1 MVAWCS
7 EELTNVEYVQCR
19 ECTRAIGLALIEID
33 NSVWRLKQQYLE
45 AVLSGD
51 ANSAGFVVDEGL
63 KQGCSLPDIYSSI
76 LIPSQ
81 IDVGQSWHEG
91 KVNVAQEHLA
101 TQITLDQM
109 NKLRSQIIPRTKIG
123 CRVIVTTVE
132 GDPHSVG
139 ARMVADFF
147 LADGWDVDFLGAST
161 PAPDLVELVRRRH
174 IDLVAISATTE
185 DCLPNLSWTVGSI
198 ANIAN
203 APKILLGGSA
213 VADQP
218 DLATEIGA
226 NAVALNL
233 HEAVNEGRR
242 LVGRNKTLIPL
253 KQHLANLGQTVQELR
268 KELGWNQQRLAD
280 LADLDRTYISA
291 VEHGKQNL
299 TLGAIVKLAD
309 ALGVEL
315 GRLMSD
321 TDKPKTKD

>member
-1 MVAWCS
+1 M
-7 EELTNVEYVQCR
+7 
-19 ECTRAIGLALIEID
+19 IEID

-63 KQGCSLPDIYSSI
+63 KQGCSLPDIYSRI

-109 NKLRSQIIPRTKIG
+109 NKLRSQIVPRTKIG

-321 TDKPKTKD
+321 TDKPKAKD